1 VTSIKKINN
10 VLKVF
15 SKNRAGLRKPAINR
29 HIVQSITRAIR
40 RLPKEAEGNNLGS
53 LKEFMRVSVSIL

>member
-1 VTSIKKINN
+1 